1 MSSKLVP
8 RPVSRPISEGKA
20 LGMRLVPHPQ
30 NKILVAFRDVG
41 NFPTVFPVMF
51 YRESTLGRM
60 KLVDLYDEGTEDGQ
74 VDCSQSPNFPFD
86 HWDRAPTLTNGH
98 RGLKCTKSSLSK
110 SQRLHPR

>member
-20 LGMRLVPHPQ
+20 LRMRLVPHPQ

-51 YRESTLGRM
+51 YRESTLGRV
-60 KLVDLYDEGTEDGQ
+60 KLVDPYDEG
-74 VDCSQSPNFPFD
+74 S
-86 HWDRAPTLTNGH
+86 
-98 RGLKCTKSSLSK
+98 RGRPGGLFTV
-110 SQRLHPR
+110 P

>member
-1 MSSKLVP
+1 MYSKLVP

-30 NKILVAFRDVG
+30 NKIVAAFRDVG
-41 NFPTVFPVMF
+41 NFPTV
-51 YRESTLGRM
+51 
-60 KLVDLYDEGTEDGQ
+60 LVDLYDEGTEDGQ